1 MSEKSFNLIK
11 FIDEDIWTLS
21 EQHLNAF
28 PALMIRFLKI
38 VLLSIRGF
46 VDDLC
51 LLRSSALTLYSL
63 LSIVPVFAMLFG
75 VAKGFGFEQMLKE
88 RLVEQIPQQDT
99 MTLQL
104 LSFAENM
111 LVNTKGGVV
120 AGIGIIVLFW
130 TVIKVIGNIEESFN
144 AIWKIKR
151 GRPLSRKL
159 SDYLSL
165 MFLAP
170 VLLILSS
177 SITVFLKTQITW
189 LMNVIQLPEFG
200 TWLVLKALSLSPLII
215 MSTLFTFLFI
225 FMPNHKINL
234 RAGVMAGILTGIIY
248 QTLQLAYLSLQIGVS
263 SYNAIYGSFAALP
276 LFILSLQIGWMIVL
290 FGCEVSF
297 YLQNYVSYQNNK
309 KFSELS
315 FSLQKAVALQIMR
328 VLVRKFTHREP
339 ALTVYDIASELAL
352 PVPTVQTILDRLV
365 KSQLTV
371 ELKTDEGENQTYQP
385 ALDVGL
391 LNVAF
396 IINALE
402 HCGQNS
408 LPETAEIEPSLK
420 VIEELAAELNNGGGS
435 RLIQDI

>member
-1 MSEKSFNLIK
+1 MLAKTVN
-11 FIDEDIWTLS
+11 FIRFIREDIWVLP
-21 EQHLNAF
+21 EQRLGAVS
-28 PALMIRFLKI
+28 AWLIRSIKVI
-38 VLLSIRGF
+38 LLSIRGF
-46 VDDLC
+46 ADDLC

-88 RLVEQIPQQDT
+88 RLLEQIPHQDE

-111 LVNTKGGVV
+111 LANAKGGVV

-144 AIWKIKR
+144 AIWEIKR

-165 MFLAP
+165 IFLAP

-177 SITVFLKTQITW
+177 SITVFLKTQIAW
-189 LMNVIQLPEFG
+189 LMSAIHLPEFG
-200 TWLVLKALSLSPLII
+200 TWLVLKALGLSPLVI
-215 MSTLFTFLFI
+215 MSALFSFLFM
-225 FMPNHKINL
+225 FMPNHKIEL
-234 RAGVMAGILTGIIY
+234 RAGVVAGILTGIVY
-248 QTLQLAYLSLQIGVS
+248 QTLQWVYLSLQIGVS

-276 LFILSLQIGWMIVL
+276 LFILSLQMGWMIVL

-297 YLQNYVSYQNNK
+297 YLQNYASFKNNK
-309 KFSELS
+309 KFSEVS
-315 FSLQKAVALQIMR
+315 FSLQKALALQIMR
-328 VLVRKFTHREP
+328 SLTIRFMHHKP
-339 ALTVYDIASELAL
+339 ALTVYEIASELAL
-352 PVPTVQTILDRLV
+352 PVSAVQTTLIMLQQCHLI
-365 KSQLTV
+365 V
-371 ELKTDEGENQTYQP
+371 ELKTDEGESPKFQLGLDP
-385 ALDVGL
+385 AQ

-396 IINALE
+396 VINALE
-402 HCGQNS
+402 QTGQKD
-408 LPETAEIEPSLK
+408 LPDMDSIEPYTK
-420 VIEELAAELNNGGGS
+420 IIQEIAAELNSGYGN